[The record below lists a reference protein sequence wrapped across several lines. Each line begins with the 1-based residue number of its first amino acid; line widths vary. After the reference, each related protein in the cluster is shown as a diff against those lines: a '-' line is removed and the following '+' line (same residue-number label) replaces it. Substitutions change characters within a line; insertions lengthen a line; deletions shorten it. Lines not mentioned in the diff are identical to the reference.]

1 MLDLRGGHNG
11 TKGGPLRDQGR
22 EDRLGRPRLVNH
34 ESCYGNKKRR
44 RARSSRLLSPLSG
57 MSGQPDGGRL
67 AGRVL
72 AYLYNPGRAKKVP
85 EKIEKVA
92 RIFLEIKSLVRV
104 IPPYATPLL
113 LESR

>member
-1 MLDLRGGHNG
+1 
-11 TKGGPLRDQGR
+11 
-22 EDRLGRPRLVNH
+22 
-34 ESCYGNKKRR
+34 
-44 RARSSRLLSPLSG
+44 

-85 EKIEKVA
+85 MKIEKVA
-92 RIFLEIKSLVRV
+92 RIFLEIKRCAGM

>member
-1 MLDLRGGHNG
+1 
-11 TKGGPLRDQGR
+11 
-22 EDRLGRPRLVNH
+22 
-34 ESCYGNKKRR
+34 
-44 RARSSRLLSPLSG
+44 

-92 RIFLEIKSLVRV
+92 RIFLEIKPRAGV
-104 IPPYATPLL
+104 IPPYATPLF

>member
-1 MLDLRGGHNG
+1 
-11 TKGGPLRDQGR
+11 
-22 EDRLGRPRLVNH
+22 
-34 ESCYGNKKRR
+34 
-44 RARSSRLLSPLSG
+44 

-85 EKIEKVA
+85 EKIKKVA
-92 RIFLEIKSLVRV
+92 RIFLEIKPGAGM

-113 LESR
+113 LEPR

>member
-1 MLDLRGGHNG
+1 MKRYSHRIKSRQAVRGN
-11 TKGGPLRDQGR
+11 RNI
-22 EDRLGRPRLVNH
+22 LVNQG
-34 ESCYGNKKRR
+34 SCYGNKKRR
-44 RARSSRLLSPLSG
+44 QARSSRLLSPLSG

-85 EKIEKVA
+85 EKMKKW
-92 RIFLEIKSLVRV
+92 LESSWKLKPRAGV

>member
-1 MLDLRGGHNG
+1 
-11 TKGGPLRDQGR
+11 
-22 EDRLGRPRLVNH
+22 
-34 ESCYGNKKRR
+34 
-44 RARSSRLLSPLSG
+44 

-72 AYLYNPGRAKKVP
+72 AYLYNPARTKKVP

-92 RIFLEIKSLVRV
+92 RIFLEIKPRVRV

>member
-1 MLDLRGGHNG
+1 VTETTID
-11 TKGGPLRDQGR
+11 
-22 EDRLGRPRLVNH
+22 
-34 ESCYGNKKRR
+34 KKRR
-44 RARSSRLLSPLSG
+44 QARSSCLLSPLSG

-72 AYLYNPGRAKKVP
+72 AYLYNPGSTKKVP

-92 RIFLEIKSLVRV
+92 RIFLEMKLRKRV